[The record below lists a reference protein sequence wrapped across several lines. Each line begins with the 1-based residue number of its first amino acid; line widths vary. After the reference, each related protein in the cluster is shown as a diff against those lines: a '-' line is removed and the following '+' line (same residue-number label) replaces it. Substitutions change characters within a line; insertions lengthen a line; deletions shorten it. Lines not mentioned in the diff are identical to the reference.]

1 MTAGSG
7 GQRTI
12 AVVCVFAKNGMDHRC
27 INEHANYRWFSP
39 PYAAD
44 CTLDDVLA
52 STWNRS
58 SFSTVQVRSVLLPRS
73 LKKRFI

>member
-52 STWNRS
+52 STVRIYLLINLL
-58 SFSTVQVRSVLLPRS
+58 VQLL
-73 LKKRFI
+73 